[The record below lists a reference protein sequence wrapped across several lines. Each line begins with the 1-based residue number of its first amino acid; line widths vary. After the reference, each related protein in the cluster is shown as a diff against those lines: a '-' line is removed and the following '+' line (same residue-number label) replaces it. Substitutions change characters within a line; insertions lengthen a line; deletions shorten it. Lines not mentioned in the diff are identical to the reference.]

1 MVDFAKLNAEWRA
14 AMTPEQRERADRIEA
29 EMALIKATSRP
40 ITAEFERLGWKTAP
54 GGLAAI
60 KSGKRVERERHVE
73 SRYTREISIQ
83 IEPRDGGAREVIQFC
98 GAVTGYE
105 AFELSTDLCGQIVG
119 APTGDRWYICAG
131 TPERYDACSVAT
143 SDVVAYLREMRPD
156 LVGSPSPSL

>member
-29 EMALIKATSRP
+29 EMAVIKETSRP
-40 ITAEFERLGWKTAP
+40 ITAEFERLGWKTS

-60 KSGKRVERERHVE
+60 KNGTRIERERHVE

-83 IEPRDGGAREVIQFC
+83 IEPRDGGAREVVQFC

-105 AFELSTDLCGQIVG
+105 AFELTADLCERLMSE
-119 APTGDRWYICAG
+119 PRGDRWYICAG

-143 SDVVAYLREMRPD
+143 ADVVAYLRELRPD
-156 LVGSPSPSL
+156 LVGEISPSI